1 MAITLAL
8 LTAALFGTG
17 DFLGGLAG
25 KRMSVLRVL
34 AISHSI
40 GLVLITVGAIVIADE
55 FLLGDLA
62 WGALAGTAGFIGL
75 ALLYRGL
82 ARGPMGVVAPLTAI
96 TSAAVPAGWGL
107 LIDDESLAGTAWVGV
122 VVALLAIGLA
132 SASPIERS
140 SVSLAAILEALLA
153 GVGFGLMFVG
163 LDQTIE
169 ASAPWPNVGGRLM
182 TVSAMAVFFF
192 IGLIGGCAGSTAC
205 SVKIFRYQIML
216 AAMSTQLRRIQSPNS
231 VHVPHFQD
239 RPISQDVMD
248 SVMVFFVMF
257 FISLGALAFLLG
269 LTGLDFIT
277 ALSGA
282 ATAIGNIGPG
292 LGPEIGPTGNFENLN
307 SAAKGLLI
315 FGMILGRLELMAV
328 FVLFTRR
335 FWQAA

>member
-62 WGALAGTAGFIGL
+62 WGALAGIAGFIGL

-107 LIDDESLAGTAWVGV
+107 LIDDESLAGTAWIGV

-132 SASPIERS
+132 SASPIEQS
-140 SVSLAAILEALLA
+140 SVSLAAIVEALLA

-163 LDQTIE
+163 LDQTVE
-169 ASAPWPNVGGRLM
+169 ASAPWPVVGGRLM

-192 IGLIGGCAGSTAC
+192 IVKRESPLPSVRADIRLPAIAGLVDTFSNALFLYATLEGDLAIVAVLSSLYPIATVILARLVLGERLTRLQQSGF
-205 SVKIFRYQIML
+205 V
-216 AAMSTQLRRIQSPNS
+216 AAM
-231 VHVPHFQD
+231 V
-239 RPISQDVMD
+239 
-248 SVMVFFVMF
+248 
-257 FISLGALAFLLG
+257 
-269 LTGLDFIT
+269 
-277 ALSGA
+277 
-282 ATAIGNIGPG
+282 ATTLIAI
-292 LGPEIGPTGNFENLN
+292 
-307 SAAKGLLI
+307 
-315 FGMILGRLELMAV
+315 
-328 FVLFTRR
+328 
-335 FWQAA
+335 